1 MQVKTVDLQT
11 SQAVSAAIEKHGAS
25 REALIPILSEVN
37 RLLGYI
43 PAEAFTEI
51 KRQLRLQSSDL
62 RVYESQLYSLA
73 SFYHMLSTEELGR
86 HVVRFCESAPCHVVG
101 GRELLTA
108 VQETLGIQPGQTTP
122 DRKWSLITTS
132 CLGVCA
138 VGPVLL
144 VDDDIYGNVTPDQVP
159 EILARYE

>member
-73 SFYHMLSTEELGR
+73 SFLP
-86 HVVRFCESAPCHVVG
+86 HVVYRRAGPARGPLLRERALPCRRRERTAHGCAGDPGHSA
-101 GRELLTA
+101 R
-108 VQETLGIQPGQTTP
+108 P
-122 DRKWSLITTS
+122 DH
-132 CLGVCA
+132 
-138 VGPVLL
+138 
-144 VDDDIYGNVTPDQVP
+144 
-159 EILARYE
+159 ARP